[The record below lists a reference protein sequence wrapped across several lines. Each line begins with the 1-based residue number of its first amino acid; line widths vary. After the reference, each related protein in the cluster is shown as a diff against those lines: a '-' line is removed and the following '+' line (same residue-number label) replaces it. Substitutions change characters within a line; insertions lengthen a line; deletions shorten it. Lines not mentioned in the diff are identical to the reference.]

1 MQMAQQFKNFRK
13 SEKPW
18 KKFYSAIKNKK
29 KDIAIYKNNEKSK
42 KIFFMKF
49 FQISFFCRIY

>member
-18 KKFYSAIKNKK
+18 KKFYSASKNKK

-49 FQISFFCRIY
+49 FQISFFC